1 MTVEQSEE
9 ISALDA
15 FYADMAHLQLEGL
28 WRLGGEIQAAQPLKV
43 AQPYVWR
50 GADIE
55 RVQARAGD
63 LIRDGLPGERR
74 TVRLVNPGLVA
85 QHCATQTLSAAVQLL
100 DPGEIAPPHRHS
112 PAAIRFV
119 TRGHGAYTT
128 VEGERCTMGP
138 GDLVLTPRWT
148 WHHHGNDGDEPV
160 AWMDGL
166 DIPLVLLLNANF
178 FQPWPTGL
186 QPETEPV
193 DGSLQRYGGALR
205 PVWTRPGAPPRPL
218 LTYRW
223 ETTLAALQRLAQIE
237 ASPYD
242 DVALEYTNPRTG
254 GHVLPT
260 LACWIQMLR
269 PGVRTRAHRH
279 TSSAVYH
286 VFRGQGY
293 SVIDGQRLDWA
304 QGDFLA
310 LPGWAWHEHAN
321 PGTAEAILISITD
334 LPTMEALE
342 LYHEEVMGDE

>member
-1 MTVEQSEE
+1 
-9 ISALDA
+9 
-15 FYADMAHLQLEGL
+15 
-28 WRLGGEIQAAQPLKV
+28 
-43 AQPYVWR
+43 
-50 GADIE
+50 
-55 RVQARAGD
+55 
-63 LIRDGLPGERR
+63 
-74 TVRLVNPGLVA
+74 
-85 QHCATQTLSAAVQLL
+85 
-100 DPGEIAPPHRHS
+100 
-112 PAAIRFV
+112 
-119 TRGHGAYTT
+119 
-128 VEGERCTMGP
+128 
-138 GDLVLTPRWT
+138 
-148 WHHHGNDGDEPV
+148 
-160 AWMDGL
+160 
-166 DIPLVLLLNANF
+166 
-178 FQPWPTGL
+178 
-186 QPETEPV
+186 
-193 DGSLQRYGGALR
+193 
-205 PVWTRPGAPPRPL
+205 L

-242 DVALEYTNPRTG
+242 DVAPEYTNPRTG

-321 PGTAEAILISITD
+321 PGTAEAILFSITD
-334 LPTMEALE
+334 LPTMETLE